1 MPAAPTILCRART
14 VKSDNVTVLTEAF
27 RRRGARRVLDVG
39 CGSGALAARL
49 LAAGFEVTGAEPRAE
64 AIAAARRTAPQA
76 TFIQAGAETLPE
88 TLGPFDAACMVN
100 ALHHVAPAEMRNA
113 LSRTLSVL
121 RPGGELLVIEPVAGG
136 SFFRCMRPVDDE
148 TEVRA
153 LAIAAIDALVADGGA
168 VLRDLRRWDR
178 ESRFDGLQG
187 FIDYLLDVDP
197 DRAATVERRRSELA
211 RAWRDNLLFRDGKAV
226 LVQPIL
232 CWTLVRAEVDRLH
245 NPDARRAPLV

>member
-1 MPAAPTILCRART
+1 MQAITTVLSRART
-14 VKSDNVTVLTEAF
+14 VKSDNFSVLTKAFHQREAK
-27 RRRGARRVLDVG
+27 RILDVG
-39 CGSGALAARL
+39 CGSGGLAVRL
-49 LAAGFEVTGAEPRAE
+49 AAAGFDVTGVEPRAE
-64 AIAAARRTAPQA
+64 AIEAARRIAPEVFFVQA
-76 TFIQAGAETLPE
+76 QAETLPE
-88 TLGPFDAACMVN
+88 SIGPFDAACMVN

-113 LSRTLSVL
+113 LSRVLSVL

-136 SFFRCMRPVDDE
+136 SFFRCMRPIDDE

-153 LAIAAIDALVADGGA
+153 LAIAAIDAFVAGGGA

-187 FIDYLLDVDP
+187 FIDYLVDVDP
-197 DRAATVERRRSELA
+197 DRAATVERRRGELA

-232 CWTLVRAEVDRLH
+232 CWTLARAG
-245 NPDARRAPLV
+245 AG